1 MSIRA
6 IVMDIDGTLANS
18 RKGISPKT
26 RSVLIRAQGLGI
38 RLILA
43 SGRPT
48 NGLKRFAHLLDM
60 PAHHGLLVSYNG
72 SRVTDCRSGDILFHE
87 AMSAQEAKAVL
98 AHVQTFPHLHPM
110 IDLGEDMCVPRDAG
124 HFIAYNGKPFP
135 VFFFEARGNGFRLRR
150 VNDLVPLINGP
161 VDKILTT
168 ASPKYLQAH
177 WQEIA
182 APFQNSLSCMFT
194 SAFYFE
200 FTAKGVDKAKAL
212 ASVLPSLGITQEE
225 VIAFGDGPN
234 DLSMLQYAGIGVAME
249 NAVPQ
254 LKDAADEVT
263 LSNNAD
269 GIAAALLK
277 HIPELSS

>member
-26 RSVLIRAQGLGI
+26 KSALMKAQALGI

-48 NGLKRFAHLLDM
+48 NGLFRFAKLLDM

-72 SRVTDCRSGDILFHE
+72 SRVTDCQTGNILFHQP
-87 AMSAQEAKAVL
+87 MSARETKSVL
-98 AHVQTFPHLHPM
+98 AHINKFSNLHPM
-110 IDLGEDMCVPRDAG
+110 IDLGEYMYVPKDAG
-124 HFIAYNGKPFP
+124 HFIPFKGTPYP

-150 VNDLVPLINGP
+150 VKDLSSLIEGP

-168 ASPKYLQAH
+168 ASPEYLQAH

-182 APFQNSLSCMFT
+182 APFQDSLSCMFT

-212 ASVLPSLGITQEE
+212 STVLPSLGFAREE
-225 VIAFGDGPN
+225 LIAFGDGHN

-254 LKDAADEVT
+254 LKDAADEIT

-269 GIAAALLK
+269 GIAATLLK
-277 HIPELSS
+277 HIPELRP

>member
-1 MSIRA
+1 MRIRA

-18 RKGISPKT
+18 RKQISPKT
-26 RSVLIRAQGLGI
+26 KSVLLKAQALGI

-48 NGLKRFAHLLDM
+48 RGLLRFAKQLDM
-60 PAHHGLLVSYNG
+60 PTHHGLLISYNG
-72 SRVTDCRSGDILFHE
+72 SQVTDCQNGDILFHE
-87 AMSAQEAKAVL
+87 AMSPQEAKAVL
-98 AHVQTFPHLHPM
+98 AHVKNFPHLHPM
-110 IDLGEDMCVPRDAG
+110 IDLGEYMCVPKDAG
-124 HFIAYNGKPFP
+124 HFIPFNGKPYP

-150 VNDLVPLINGP
+150 VKDLGALIGTP

-168 ASPKYLQAH
+168 ASPQYLQAH

-182 APFQNSLSCMFT
+182 APFQDSLSYMFT

-200 FTAKGVDKAKAL
+200 FTAKGVDKARAL
-212 ASVLPSLGITQEE
+212 STVLPSLSIAREE
-225 VIAFGDGPN
+225 VIAFGDGHN

-263 LSNNAD
+263 LSHNAD

-277 HIPELSS
+277 HIPELTL